1 MIKYIIFDFDGTLT
15 KKKGNFWREIWNR
28 LQYSTDKNS
37 YYYFLYK
44 SFMEKKITH
53 TEWCDLTLKAFNKRN
68 FNKTIFDGLVRNVEL
83 MKNARELIEHLYKS
97 GKKIHIVSG
106 NIVDVIESVLH
117 DSLVYIERI
126 SANDFV
132 FGKNGELIKIVGTK
146 YDYEGKAKYVEELCI
161 TKNLKPEEICFV
173 GNSVNDEYVYTAG
186 VKTICINPTETNEN
200 DSKIWNKVIITDDL
214 IDLENELL

>member
-1 MIKYIIFDFDGTLT
+1 MIKHVIFDFDGTLT

-53 TEWCDLTLKAFNKRN
+53 AEWCDLTLKAFNKRN

-146 YDYEGKAKYVEELCI
+146 YDYEGKAKYVEELCK